1 MSDNVYII
9 GAGIHPFG
17 RTEERSGREQGVF
30 AVREAL
36 ADAGLEWADLECAYG
51 GSAAAGN
58 ADIMVNELGL
68 TSLPFINVSNGCATG
83 GSAVASAQQAVASG
97 MYDLALAVG
106 FDKHPRG
113 AFNAKPSD
121 YGLPEWYGQTGMML
135 TTQFFALKIQR
146 YMQLHGISR
155 TTLGRVAEKAFRNG
169 AVTPHAWRRS
179 EIDLETIMNAPMI
192 NDPLTK
198 FMFCSPAEGGVALI
212 LASEQKAREL
222 GALAPGKSVKIA
234 NVAFRT
240 RPPDS
245 FEVFQAGVSI
255 KDGGKPTV
263 LASKAAFEGAGIG
276 PDDIE
281 VAQLQ
286 DTESG
291 AEIMHMA
298 ENGFCADGDQEE
310 WLANGW
316 SERGGKLPINTDG
329 GCLACGEPIG
339 ASGLRQVYENVEQLR
354 GRAGERQVA
363 GRDGTGPKTGYSH
376 VYGAPGLSAVAIL
389 ER

>member
-1 MSDNVYII
+1 VNNVYII

-17 RTEERSGREQGVF
+17 RTEGRSGRDQGVY
-30 AVREAL
+30 AVQQAMK
-36 ADAGLEWADLECAYG
+36 DASIEWTDVQCAYG

-68 TSLPFINVSNGCATG
+68 TGLPFINVSNGCATG
-83 GSAVASAQQAVASG
+83 GSALSSARNAIAAG
-97 MYDLALAVG
+97 EYDIALAVG

-113 AFNAKPSD
+113 AFNAKPAE
-121 YGLPEWYGQTGMML
+121 YGLPEWYGETGMML

-169 AVTPHAWRRS
+169 EKAEHAWRRS
-179 EIDLETIMNAPMI
+179 PVDLETILNSPMV

-198 FMFCSPAEGGVALI
+198 YMFCSPAEGAVALI
-212 LASEQKAREL
+212 LASEKKVREL
-222 GALAPGKSVKIA
+222 GADAVRIASVA
-234 NVAFRT
+234 VRT
-240 RPPDS
+240 RPPGS
-245 FEVFQAGVSI
+245 FEVFAPSI
-255 KDGGKPTV
+255 DIENGGKPTI
-263 LASKAAFEGAGIG
+263 LASNAAFEAAGIG
-276 PDDIE
+276 PEDIN

-298 ENGFCADGDQEE
+298 ENGFCKDGEQEQWFAE
-310 WLANGW
+310 GRTEING
-316 SERGGKLPINTDG
+316 SLPVNTDG

-339 ASGLRQVYENVEQLR
+339 ASGLRQVYENTVQLR
-354 GRAGERQVA
+354 GRGGARQVPGA
-363 GRDGTGPKTGYSH
+363 PKTAYSH
-376 VYGAPGLSAVAIL
+376 VYGAPGLSGVAIL